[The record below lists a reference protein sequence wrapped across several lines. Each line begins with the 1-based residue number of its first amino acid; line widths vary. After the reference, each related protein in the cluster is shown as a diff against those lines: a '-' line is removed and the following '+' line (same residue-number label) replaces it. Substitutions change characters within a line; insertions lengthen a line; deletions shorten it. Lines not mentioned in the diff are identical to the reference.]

1 MYTCT
6 HAHAHTHAHVHTGA
20 HTTEH
25 YLELAR
31 DLDVMEP
38 KAPEDVYKSH
48 LDKRPAGASHV
59 DSARQNLAA
68 TFVNALLN
76 AGFGTDRLLLTE
88 GNKWLYKN
96 KEHGMMSAAASLG
109 LILLWDV
116 DGGLTQID
124 KFLYSTDDNIKA
136 GALLSV
142 GVLSAGT
149 RNECGPG
156 AHTVHASSHLHGTRC
171 PHGSLMGPCT
181 ACGAGATLPSRCSPS
196 MPPRPPTRPTSRWGR
211 SSASDLPTQDPRGR
225 RYPTHTCPHHQ
236 PSPPLRPSCSPALGP
251 M

>member
-1 MYTCT
+1 MVL
-6 HAHAHTHAHVHTGA
+6 HVAVDVLRKLGRLPEA
-20 HTTEH
+20 LIFAVRLQKDELIEEVVSSCDEPLVQKQMAYMLARIGCRPEAEDELARIMDGSHTTEH

-31 DLDVMEP
+31 DLDVIEP

-48 LDKRPAGASHV
+48 LEKKSAGASHV

-76 AGFGTDRLLLTE
+76 TGFGTDKLLLTE

-109 LILLWDV
+109 MLLLWDV

-136 GALLSV
+136 GALLEI
-142 GVLSAGT
+142 G
-149 RNECGPG
+149 R
-156 AHTVHASSHLHGTRC
+156 AHV
-171 PHGSLMGPCT
+171 
-181 ACGAGATLPSRCSPS
+181 
-196 MPPRPPTRPTSRWGR
+196 
-211 SSASDLPTQDPRGR
+211 
-225 RYPTHTCPHHQ
+225 
-236 PSPPLRPSCSPALGP
+236 
-251 M
+251 